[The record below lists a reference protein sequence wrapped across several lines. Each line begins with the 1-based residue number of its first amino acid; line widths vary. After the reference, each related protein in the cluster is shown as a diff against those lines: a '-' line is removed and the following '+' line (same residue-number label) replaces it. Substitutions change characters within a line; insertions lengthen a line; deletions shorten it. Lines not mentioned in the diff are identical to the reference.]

1 MSNPL
6 AAAQFNALKTKNLSQ
21 TDSGDSIGSGL
32 NLAPYSPGVQ
42 SHHSMAYMEG
52 NRRSS
57 DWAFSTHEVKPGAGY
72 STETRQSQFGAPGTE
87 SPVFHGEPSRDE

>member
-57 DWAFSTHEVKPGAGY
+57 DWAKPIW
-72 STETRQSQFGAPGTE
+72 SSWDRVSSIPWRT
-87 SPVFHGEPSRDE
+87 